1 MREGAVTA
9 GEVAVTVGESAVAV
23 GESAVAVGESAVAV
37 GEGLVGFLAM
47 TVISEGHRM
56 TVNQTLHPRP

>member
-1 MREGAVTA
+1 MSEGAVTVREGAVTA
-9 GEVAVTVGESAVAV
+9 GEVAVT
-23 GESAVAVGESAVAV
+23 VGESAVAV